1 MGYKRVII
9 TEFGDADVLK
19 VVEEPELPEPGP
31 GEVRVKVLTTCAAFT
46 DVMIRRGKYP
56 DVKEK
61 PPFSPGYDMVGVVD
75 KQGEGATRFAVGRRV
90 ADLTVIG
97 ACSEYIRLPESRL
110 TAVPDGLDSAEAAAA
125 ILSYVTAYQML
136 HRVARVRPGGR
147 ILIHGAGG
155 AVGTALI
162 QLGRLIDLEIH
173 GTASAA
179 KHKLVA
185 DLGAI
190 PIDYRSED
198 FVKTIRERTG
208 DGVDAAFDPIGGESF
223 KKSFSA
229 LRKGGI
235 LVAYGF
241 YNAVMSKGGSI
252 PLDFLRLNLY
262 KLTPNG
268 RRATFYSIGALRR
281 KRPDWFAEDLAA
293 IFDLLTAGR
302 IRPVIADRVPMD
314 DIRRAH
320 QRIESAEVQGKI
332 VIRVAESAA

>member
-9 TEFGDADVLK
+9 TEFGDSDVLK
-19 VVEEPELPEPGP
+19 VVEEPELPEPAP
-31 GEVRVKVLTTCAAFT
+31 GEVRVKVLTTCASFT
-46 DVMIRRGKYP
+46 DIMIRRGKYP

-61 PPFSPGYDMVGVVD
+61 PPFSPGYDMIGVVD
-75 KQGEGATRFAVGRRV
+75 KRGEGATRFAVGQRV

-97 ACSEYIRLPESRL
+97 ACSEYICLPESRL
-110 TAVPDGLDSAEAAAA
+110 TAVPEGLDSEEAAAC

-155 AVGTALI
+155 AVGTAAI
-162 QLGRLIDLEIH
+162 QLGRLVDLEIH
-173 GTASAA
+173 GTASAS
-179 KHKLVA
+179 KHELVA

-198 FVKTIRERTG
+198 FVKTICERTG
-208 DGVDAAFDPIGGESF
+208 DGVDAAFDPIGGKHFKRSF
-223 KKSFSA
+223 NA

-241 YNAVMSKGGSI
+241 YNAVMGKGGSI

-262 KLTPNG
+262 KLLFNG
-268 RRATFYSIGALRR
+268 RTATFYSIGALRR
-281 KRPDWFAEDLAA
+281 KRPDWFFEDLAA
-293 IFDLLTAGR
+293 VFDLLGEGR
-302 IRPVIADRVPMD
+302 ICPVIADRMRMD

-320 QRIESAEVQGKI
+320 ERIESAGVQGKI
-332 VIRVAESAA
+332 VIQVAEGAA